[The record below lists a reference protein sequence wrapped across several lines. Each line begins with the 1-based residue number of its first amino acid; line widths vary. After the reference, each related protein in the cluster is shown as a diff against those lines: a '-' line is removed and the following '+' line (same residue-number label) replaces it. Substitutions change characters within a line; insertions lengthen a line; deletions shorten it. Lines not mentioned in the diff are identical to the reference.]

1 MDLIT
6 RENPARVAEIVGSV
20 PVTDPAAVD
29 AAVRRA
35 DDAFRGWSGLPVAE
49 RVAALRRGADTVA
62 GRLEELAPLLAR
74 ESGKPLAD
82 SRGEIGFAVAF
93 LRWVCD
99 EAPAVLAATEVDD
112 DAGRLVVRRKPYGV
126 VGCVTPWNA
135 PVILAMLKLGPA
147 LAAGNTA
154 VLKPSPLAPLTITE
168 VAAALPAVQVIHGGA
183 ETGRALAGHPLVRK
197 VAFTGGDAAGREIA
211 ATAGAMITPAVL
223 ELGGNDPAVFL
234 PDFALS
240 DADYERL
247 VMASFATAGQ
257 VCMAAKRLYVPRA
270 RTAEFTEAYLAA
282 AERVLV
288 VGDPLD
294 PEVTM
299 GPVIS
304 AAAAARIRA
313 LVADAAGGTAT
324 PLGRSAPGHDPASG
338 YFVTPHLVTGLDDHA
353 PLVAQEQFGPAVP
366 LLAYDT
372 EEEVL
377 VRADA
382 GELGLAASV
391 WSADEERAFALAGR
405 LGAGFVFVNTHNR
418 TGMSLRAPFGG
429 VKRSGYGR
437 EYGREGLLEYV
448 QSAAVHVP
456 AAFRPGGPGM
466 APGAYPGGVHDEP
479 PRSAGA
485 VRPRP

>member
-6 RENPARVAEIVGSV
+6 RENPARVDEVVGSV

-35 DDAFRGWSGLPVAE
+35 DDAFRDWSGLPVAE
-49 RVAALRRGADTVA
+49 RVAALRHGADTVA
-62 GRLEELAPLLAR
+62 ARLEELAPLLAR

-82 SRGEIGFAVAF
+82 SRGEIGFAVTF

-99 EAPAVLAATEVDD
+99 EAPAVLAATEIDD

-135 PVILAMLKLGPA
+135 PVILAVLKLGPA
-147 LAAGNTA
+147 LAAGNTV
-154 VLKPSPLAPLTITE
+154 VLKPSPLAPLTVSE
-168 VAAALPAVQVIHGGA
+168 VAAALPAVQVVHGGA

-240 DADYERL
+240 GADYERL
-247 VMASFATAGQ
+247 VMASFATGGQ

-270 RTAEFTEAYLAA
+270 RIAEFTEAYLAA

-294 PEVTM
+294 PGVTM

-313 LVADAAGGTAT
+313 LVADAAGGTVT

-338 YFVTPHLVTGLDDHA
+338 YFVTPCLVTGLDDHA

-372 EEEVL
+372 EGEVL
-377 VRADA
+377 ARANA

-405 LGAGFVFVNTHNR
+405 LSAGFVFVNTHNR

-448 QSAAVHVP
+448 QSAVVHVP

-466 APGAYPGGVHDEP
+466 APGAYPGGVHDGTPRAAGTGRP
-479 PRSAGA
+479 P
-485 VRPRP
+485 P